1 MSIRRRIR
9 ETGSSGITSSR
20 DNFLEEEVAGE
31 GEEVEDVE
39 ENNEEEPAKKES
51 ESENNEEITEQEAS
65 SPKPAV
71 NKTKSSG
78 KSSKRSQ
85 YQANNYRQRTY
96 QSRGY
101 RPSNLEV
108 ETASHPQKFRLKRYK
123 RYSQSNSNSNNQ
135 YTNYNNQDDYT
146 YNQDANRNPDDEG
159 TDSDFDQGTVDQ
171 IEEPRPIRT
180 KHVPE
185 LMMTISAPVFDTKNY
200 TVSLF
205 LPSGNFACH

>member
-9 ETGSSGITSSR
+9 ETGSSGITTTR
-20 DNFLEEEVAGE
+20 DNFLEEEVTGE
-31 GEEVEDVE
+31 EEEVEDTEVKPEDE
-39 ENNEEEPAKKES
+39 EVAKKES
-51 ESENNEEITEQEAS
+51 ESENNEEITDQEVS
-65 SPKPAV
+65 SPKPPV
-71 NKTKSSG
+71 TNKTKGGSG

-85 YQANNYRQRTY
+85 YPTNNYRQRTY

-108 ETASHPQKFRLKRYK
+108 ETPSHHQKFSHKRYK
-123 RYSQSNSNSNNQ
+123 RYSQSSNSNNQ
-135 YTNYNNQDDYT
+135 NTNYNNQDDYT

-159 TDSDFDQGTVDQ
+159 TDTDFDQGTVDQ
-171 IEEPRPIRT
+171 MEEPRPIRT

-200 TVSLF
+200 TVSF
-205 LPSGNFACH
+205 G

>member
-9 ETGSSGITSSR
+9 ETGSSGITTTR
-20 DNFLEEEVAGE
+20 DNFMEEEVAEGE
-31 GEEVEDVE
+31 EEVEDIE
-39 ENNEEEPAKKES
+39 GEAKPEEEETVKKES
-51 ESENNEEITEQEAS
+51 DSENNEEITEQEAS
-65 SPKPAV
+65 SPKPIV
-71 NKTKSSG
+71 LNQTKGSG

-85 YQANNYRQRTY
+85 YQSNNYRQRTY

-101 RPSNLEV
+101 RPSNLEAD
-108 ETASHPQKFRLKRYK
+108 TASHHEKFRLHRYK
-123 RYSQSNSNSNNQ
+123 RYSQNNNNNQ
-135 YTNYNNQDDYT
+135 YSTTYNNQDDYT

-171 IEEPRPIRT
+171 MEEQRPIRT

-200 TVSLF
+200 TVS
-205 LPSGNFACH
+205 